1 MEKVLEVLLVDDH
14 ILFRKGVA
22 ALLASEETVHVV
34 GEAGDGYGAI
44 DLAREQMPDLIL
56 MDVHMPGCDGLEA
69 VRVISREMPCIKII
83 MLTADEED
91 DVLFESIRSGA
102 HGYLLK
108 LLEPKTLLD
117 MMRSVTQGG
126 VALSPAMMAKILAE
140 FNRPATEA
148 DPGQEA
154 REELTPREMDVLK
167 QLVEGASNREIAEAL
182 SITTST
188 VKKHLE
194 NILAKL
200 HLQNRVQAAVYAVRK
215 GLLQE

>member
-1 MEKVLEVLLVDDH
+1 MEKVLKVLLVDDH
-14 ILFRKGVA
+14 VLFRKGLA
-22 ALLASEETVHVV
+22 ALLAAEETVQVV

-56 MDVHMPGCDGLEA
+56 MDVHMPGCGGLAA
-69 VRVISREMPCIKII
+69 VRAISREMPGIKII

-117 MMRSVTQGG
+117 MMRSVVQGG
-126 VALSPAMMAKILAE
+126 VALSPAMMAKILVE

-148 DPGQEA
+148 DPGLET
-154 REELTPREMDVLK
+154 REELTPREVDVLK
-167 QLVEGASNREIAEAL
+167 QLVGGASNREIAEAL